1 MNQRLSLTIIAVLF
15 AFSFQQYDID
25 LSKYTE
31 DSIQKDIMNCIMNE
45 DTSTCSQ
52 VSMEKWYIS
61 VLQN

>member
-15 AFSFQQYDID
+15 SFSFQQYDIN

-31 DSIQKDIMNCIMNE
+31 GSIEADVMNCIKNE

-52 VSMEKWYIS
+52 VC
-61 VLQN
+61 Q

>member
-25 LSKYTE
+25 LSQYTE
-31 DSIQKDIMNCIMNE
+31 GSIEADVMNCIKNE

-52 VSMEKWYIS
+52 VC
-61 VLQN
+61 Q